1 MGEEAFITQIKEDDF
16 NVQESVLDSIFQQYE
31 RVIIES
37 LITSFGLDFLVK
49 DQYGGDVDT
58 VLNVRKIAEDPQL
71 QYKNSLNKKVYENR
85 EEYDSE
91 VYHKH
96 NKYKE
101 INKHYSNLKMQG
113 ELKDVYTGKTVVRN
127 AHIDLDHVVAAK
139 EISDDP
145 GRILAGLKG
154 QDLANCEENLKPTD
168 RSINRSMKQKNAD
181 EYLVQWDE
189 KQSERRKQIVELRS
203 KQRLTDKEQKK
214 LNKLEKLEE
223 IDPELMKK
231 ENKKSRQAYDGK
243 INRAYYAS
251 PEFQKDVSY
260 AAGKRGMEMGLRQAL
275 GFVFMEIWFCTKEE
289 IRNLPDGSGLKEM
302 LESVGHG
309 VEKGLESSKNKYKEV
324 IAKLKEG
331 FGAGALASLTTS
343 ICNIFFTTAKNLVK
357 CIRQIYASVI
367 QAGKVLLFNP
377 DNLMFGDRLKMTIT
391 ILTTG
396 ASVLVGT
403 AIGEAISKTPIGMTP
418 SIGPVVQVFCS
429 TLVSGLISCTF
440 LIFMDRSKLI
450 NQIVDCL
457 NAIPSEANNYREI
470 ADLMEQLAAKL
481 SQIDIEKFKEE
492 TEKYN
497 CVANQIQNSKD
508 EEELNQILLGAYKD
522 LEINL
527 PWTGDFDSFMG
538 NKNNRLVFR

>member
-1 MGEEAFITQIKEDDF
+1 MGEGIFIAKIKEEDF
-16 NVQESVLDSIFQQYE
+16 NAQEPVLDSIFQQYE

-49 DQYGGDVDT
+49 DQHGGDVDT
-58 VLNVRKIAEDPQL
+58 VLNVRKIGEDPQL
-71 QYKNSLNKKVYENR
+71 EYKNSLNKKIYENR
-85 EEYDSE
+85 EEYNSKL
-91 VYHKH
+91 YHQHK
-96 NKYKE
+96 KYKE
-101 INKHYSNLKMQG
+101 INKRYSNLKKQG
-113 ELKDVYTGKTVVRN
+113 KLKDAYTGEMVARN

-154 QDLANCEENLKPTD
+154 EDLANCEENLKPTD

-181 EYLVQWDE
+181 EYLEQWNE
-189 KQSERRKQIVELRS
+189 KQSERRKQIIELRN
-203 KQRLTDKEQKK
+203 KERLTDKEQKQ

-223 IDPELMKK
+223 IAPELMKK
-231 ENKKSRQAYDGK
+231 ENRRSRQAYDSK

-251 PEFQKDVSY
+251 PEFRKDVSY

-309 VEKGLESSKNKYKEV
+309 VEKGLQSAKTKYKEV
-324 IAKLKEG
+324 IVKLKEG

-343 ICNIFFTTAKNLVK
+343 VCNIFFTTAKNLVK
-357 CIRQIYASVI
+357 CIRQIYASII

-377 DNLMFGDRLKMTIT
+377 DNLMFGDRLKMTTT
-391 ILTTG
+391 ILVTG

-403 AIGEAISKTPIGMTP
+403 AVGEAISKTSIGMAP
-418 SIGPVVQVFCS
+418 SIGPAVQVFCS

-450 NQIVDCL
+450 NQVVDCL
-457 NAIPSEANNYREI
+457 NTIPSEINNYREI

-481 SQIDIEKFKEE
+481 SRIDIAKFKEE

-497 CVANQIQNSKD
+497 RVANKIQNSRD
-508 EEELNQILLGAYKD
+508 EEELNQILLDTNKEFNID
-522 LEINL
+522 L
-527 PWTGDFDSFMG
+527 PWTGDFNSFME